1 VGVRPVRRFLTRD
14 VNGVIDAS
22 AVNGPEC
29 YRQWLDSRSEVS
41 VDPAKSFQRCLTA
54 HLTGSDGRQPFQSD
68 EEEAILRV
76 VRLKCK
82 WPAFAGTDL
91 TIGLKGFRAHGFHEK
106 IASGVSPRSA
116 AASSVPWSPGTT
128 MASPLSPAS
137 RVLKRKVSSEGAIV
151 MRAMPPPSARLVQA
165 TTESL
170 QRMHAMDKPAKKPQV
185 ACFFVEP
192 AATPAVVSQAS
203 EALPDFDVFDV
214 DLIFLGQLPPPQPS
228 LQPPPQPSPQ
238 QQPQQQQHASE
249 LAAPSMVHFAATMP
263 QQPPVPAEADDSGI
277 FDFMR
282 ELFSESKA

>member
-1 VGVRPVRRFLTRD
+1 
-14 VNGVIDAS
+14 VIDAS

-29 YRQWLDSRSEVS
+29 YRQWLDSRSETS

-54 HLTGSDGRQPFQSD
+54 HLTGSDGRQPFQPD
-68 EEEAILRV
+68 EEEAILGV

-82 WPAFAGTDL
+82 WPAFVGTDL

-116 AASSVPWSPGTT
+116 AAMSVPWSP
-128 MASPLSPAS
+128 MASPLSPSS
-137 RVLKRKVSSEGAIV
+137 RVLKRRVSSDAAV
-151 MRAMPPPSARLVQA
+151 APRAMPPPSARLVS
-165 TTESL
+165 ESL

-185 ACFFVEP
+185 ACFFIEP
-192 AATPAVVSQAS
+192 PTPAVVSQAS

-214 DLIFLGQLPPPQPS
+214 DIMFTGQQPHAPEPSMVHLAGTPPPQP
-228 LQPPPQPSPQ
+228 PQPGQ
-238 QQPQQQQHASE
+238 Q
-249 LAAPSMVHFAATMP
+249 
-263 QQPPVPAEADDSGI
+263 AEADDSGI